1 MARDDSNWA
10 KPVKNLEATDRD
22 GALNANVR
30 GRKLAAAN
38 GGFGRLYQKTFTVR
52 LEGANVTP
60 QEVIRVWKTE
70 FATFWPKGQKMFLPA
85 TGIAPGEVGL
95 INATLPGAPTMAT
108 GILVIYADD
117 ESFSF
122 MSPEG
127 HPFAGPL
134 TFSAHV
140 EDGVTVVQAHE
151 LTRASDPLWELMMMM
166 PVLGERMQ
174 NDMWR
179 QTLRNLAQRFGV
191 DTVAESKIVC
201 VDSRRQWRNAKNAWQ
216 NAGVRS
222 GLSAP
227 LRWARRLAAR

>member
-1 MARDDSNWA
+1 
-10 KPVKNLEATDRD
+10 
-22 GALNANVR
+22 
-30 GRKLAAAN
+30 
-38 GGFGRLYQKTFTVR
+38 
-52 LEGANVTP
+52 
-60 QEVIRVWKTE
+60 
-70 FATFWPKGQKMFLPA
+70 MFLPA
-85 TGIAPGEVGL
+85 TGIAPGEVGI
-95 INATLPGAPTMAT
+95 INASLPGAPTMAT
-108 GILVIYADD
+108 GVLVIYADD